1 MKARA
6 SGFTMVEML
15 VVLVILAIL
24 AAIAAPNMGTM
35 VRTQRVKTASFDVFS
50 GLVLARS
57 AALKRNSSV
66 TVAPVGGNWASGWT
80 IKDANGNTV
89 RNQSGFSTVT
99 ITGPTNVVFTSGGRL
114 SGGSAPQF
122 ALSAQDVAPENQRCI
137 KVDLSGRPVS
147 IQGACT

>member
-1 MKARA
+1 MKTRA

-15 VVLVILAIL
+15 VVLSILAIL

-35 VRTQRVKTASFDVFS
+35 IRTQRVKTASFDVFS

-99 ITGPTNVVFTSGGRL
+99 ITGPTNVVFTASGRL
-114 SGGSAPQF
+114 SGGTSPQF
-122 ALSAQDVAPENQRCI
+122 SLTASDVAADNQRCV

-147 IQGACT
+147 LQGACT